1 MTDIRPN
8 AKPKNVKLFP
18 KKFKPQLKSQK
29 IDQQALPEIQER
41 GARYFVVALQMSF
54 GSNLI

>member
-8 AKPKNVKLFP
+8 AKSKNVKLFP

-29 IDQQALPEIQER
+29 IDQQALPEI
-41 GARYFVVALQMSF
+41 
-54 GSNLI
+54 